1 MGTGNESLI
10 ARSRA
15 HLEHVSEDYGEHQ
28 RFAFGVGWTMVKAGF
43 ACILHGLVPAL
54 FPTTGSDAIRRLH
67 GVIADRERVA
77 EIAPRREGLS
87 ALLVLA
93 LLNAAVPWLAGAP
106 WWMAAPLS
114 LLSLAFIPA
123 YWWSERLGEDEE
135 ALVPART

>member
-15 HLEHVSEDYGEHQ
+15 HLESVEEGYGAHQ

-43 ACILHGLVPAL
+43 ACILHGFVPAL

-67 GVIADRERVA
+67 AVIADRDRLH

-87 ALLVLA
+87 VLLLLA
-93 LLNAAVPWLAGAP
+93 LVNAAVPWLAGAP
-106 WWMAAPLS
+106 AVAALPLS

-123 YWWSERLGEDEE
+123 YWWSERLAEPDAEGEL
-135 ALVPART
+135 AAA

>member
-1 MGTGNESLI
+1 MGKPSESLI

-15 HLEHVSEDYGEHQ
+15 HLESVDESYGAHQ

-67 GVIADRERVA
+67 GVISDRERIH
-77 EIAPRREGLS
+77 EIASRREGLS
-87 ALLVLA
+87 VLLLLA
-93 LLNAAVPWLAGAP
+93 LVNAAVPWLAGAP
-106 WWMAAPLS
+106 MLVAAPLS

-123 YWWSERLGEDEE
+123 YWWSERLAEPE
-135 ALVPART
+135 AA